1 MPQLFYQTELMTAD
15 SFNNNVTALSVE
27 TPVIFLNA
35 CLVVLAILSAISL
48 SDAEV
53 SGL

>member
-1 MPQLFYQTELMTAD
+1 MTD
-15 SFNNNVTALSVE
+15 SFNNNVTALLVE
-27 TPVIFLNA
+27 TPVTFLNA
-35 CLVVLAILSAISL
+35 CLFVLAILSAISL